1 MANSNIGLFRALFY
15 PMLFIYPLILIAA
28 IIPSEGFLENP
39 LGIETRY
46 GNNVWILI
54 DQVM

>member
-15 PMLFIYPLILIAA
+15 PMLFIYPLILIVA

-46 GNNVWILI
+46 GNTVWILR